1 MDGRKSTAKE
11 YALLVLGS
19 VIMSYGIKNIYGPVN
34 LVSGGLSGVAIIL
47 QGLFGIPLWVSNT
60 VLNIPLFLIGFRVR
74 GWTFI
79 KRTLVATVVMSL
91 ALMVMPEVYLIPNGD
106 ILLSA
111 VFGGIVC
118 GIGAGLVFVCRATT
132 GGTDLLAAIIQ
143 TRLRHVTVPQI
154 LQVLDWLIVLIGAS
168 VFGVSTAL
176 YAVIA
181 IYALTKVSDGII
193 DGMHFAKAAYIISEE
208 SGEIAGRI
216 MQRLERGVTGIPAR
230 GLYSGRDT
238 QMLYC
243 VISNREVAV
252 LKDLVHEVDPNAFV
266 IVSDVREVLGE
277 GFRQREM

>member
-47 QGLFGIPLWVSNT
+47 QGLFGIPLWISNT
-60 VLNIPLFLIGFRVR
+60 VLNIPLFLVGYRVR

-143 TRLRHVTVPQI
+143 TRMRHVTVPQI

-216 MQRLERGVTGIPAR
+216 MQQLERGVTGIPAR

>member
-143 TRLRHVTVPQI
+143 TRMRHVTVPQI

-216 MQRLERGVTGIPAR
+216 MQQLERGVTGIPAR